1 MRFVRAIAAEVREM
15 PDGALFFS
23 NFRFCAPREQPRSC
37 IHVFNNHDIILTLM
51 ITIIIIIIMVLITIT
66 TSRST
71 LDSDVRLS

>member
-51 ITIIIIIIMVLITIT
+51 ITIIIIMVLITIT

>member
-51 ITIIIIIIMVLITIT
+51 ITIIIIMVLITIT

-71 LDSDVRLS
+71 LDADVRLS

>member
-1 MRFVRAIAAEVREM
+1 VRFVRAIAAEVREM

-51 ITIIIIIIMVLITIT
+51 ITIIIIMVLITIT

-71 LDSDVRLS
+71 LDADVRLS

>member
-51 ITIIIIIIMVLITIT
+51 ITIIIIIMVLITIT
-66 TSRST
+66 SRST
-71 LDSDVRLS
+71 RDADVRLS